1 MQRASAGLIP
11 AEALWLCVVSNQQSA
26 VGLATDQQKG
36 DSGKCH
42 EQQRDRNR
50 LHCGTGL
57 RELALA
63 LVGRGLRLVA
73 GSSHFGVYGVWLEV
87 GLDGLSEAS
96 GVEQASGD
104 VVVEVAEAEGD
115 APEGLEPAVDGLGGA
130 VRAGAGSAP
139 RKPATN
145 GPQGPALP
153 FMAAQGT
160 AAHPARA
167 PPDRAKG
174 ELNRWVFQASHSRIP
189 EIVELSK
196 KNQETPPRHPTHH
209 RTGLLQRQARG
220 VRQQDQGHHPHG
232 LRLPPRHQPHRPDH
246 APMQRT
252 RHPATTTHNLTH
264 KNSRSLKDRY
274 SCRAF
279 WVIPRAWVDWHAVGE
294 ILAER
299 CMPAHGNGWPAGK
312 EYDANGSGG
321 A

>member
-1 MQRASAGLIP
+1 MLPLRQEAPRLRPWRRPSSLASSGFRLLEVEPVADMPRVDRPRCGAVVTMVPWAEPGSRFTRDSESECTWLMSVANRKTVSGFLHVAWRTAGDIVRRVADRLRAAMSSPFDGLAAIGVDTARATRIRPWSDARTPRASSTVHGG
-11 AEALWLCVVSNQQSA
+11 S
-26 VGLATDQQKG
+26 
-36 DSGKCH
+36 
-42 EQQRDRNR
+42 RNR
-50 LHCGTGL
+50 C
-57 RELALA
+57 ACS
-63 LVGRGLRLVA
+63 
-73 GSSHFGVYGVWLEV
+73 GSP
-87 GLDGLSEAS
+87 LD
-96 GVEQASGD
+96 
-104 VVVEVAEAEGD
+104 
-115 APEGLEPAVDGLGGA
+115 
-130 VRAGAGSAP
+130 RAG
-139 RKPATN
+139 
-145 GPQGPALP
+145 
-153 FMAAQGT
+153 
-160 AAHPARA
+160 
-167 PPDRAKG
+167 G
-174 ELNRWVFQASHSRIP
+174 ELNRWVFRASHSRIP

-246 APMQRT
+246 APMQRI
-252 RHPATTTHNLTH
+252 RHPTTTTHNLTH

-312 EYDANGSGG
+312 EYDANGSGV

>member
-1 MQRASAGLIP
+1 MWLSRLRKPRAMP
-11 AEALWLCVVSNQQSA
+11 
-26 VGLATDQQKG
+26 
-36 DSGKCH
+36 
-42 EQQRDRNR
+42 
-50 LHCGTGL
+50 
-57 RELALA
+57 
-63 LVGRGLRLVA
+63 
-73 GSSHFGVYGVWLEV
+73 
-87 GLDGLSEAS
+87 
-96 GVEQASGD
+96 
-104 VVVEVAEAEGD
+104 
-115 APEGLEPAVDGLGGA
+115 PEGLEPAVDGLGGA

-232 LRLPPRHQPHRPDH
+232 LRLPPRHRPHRPDH